1 MQKFKRK
8 VSDIHKYN
16 FLFLCKL
23 RPSISQTH
31 APWIPADQQTQCR
44 GLSHV
49 FLVNLWIDLPD

>member
-49 FLVNLWIDLPD
+49 FLVNL